1 MRPGEVPRPQ
11 FESVFTWQ
19 EQSMTELSKFH
30 NEPMETAS
38 RESIHEMQ
46 SRRLRSIVGHV
57 YESNAVY
64 RRLFDEKGIR
74 PEDIRTAEDV
84 VRLPLTSKDI
94 LRESYPLKMACVPR
108 DQIVE
113 MHMSSGSTGTPVVM
127 PYTRSDL
134 DQWAECMARCY
145 RMAGAKPGDATQ
157 ITPLFGLFNGGFG
170 MYHGARAAGLCVIPA
185 GPGNTARQIR
195 LARDLKTR
203 VFTAVVS
210 YGIRLM
216 EVLAEEKESLPELEI
231 GIFGAEVFSDSMK
244 KKISSGL
251 DIDVFDIYGM
261 TESGGVGTLGMDCP
275 AHDGIHVWEDQ
286 YILEVI
292 DPKTGEPVDDGEEG
306 ELVFT
311 SLTRQALPMIRFR
324 TADLTHVISR
334 DRCECGRTHVR
345 LAPITGRRDDMLI
358 VKGVNFFP
366 KQIEQTLLGIPGIDN
381 NYQIIVEEIDGV
393 NSVRVN
399 VEADPGVTGYM
410 VEKALKE
417 ALGFSPKGDVFPL
430 GGLPRQE
437 GKAKRVF
444 HNRIK

>member
-1 MRPGEVPRPQ
+1 
-11 FESVFTWQ
+11 
-19 EQSMTELSKFH
+19 MTELSKFH
-30 NEPMETAS
+30 NESMETAS

-145 RMAGAKPGDATQ
+145 RMAGAKPGDPTQ

-170 MYHGARAAGLCVIPA
+170 MYHGARAAGLFVIPA

-286 YILEVI
+286 YILEII

-366 KQIEQTLLGIPGIDN
+366 KQIEQTLLGIPGIGN
-381 NYQIIVEEIDGV
+381 NYQIIVEEEDGV

-399 VEADPGVTGYM
+399 VEAEPGVTGYM

>member
-1 MRPGEVPRPQ
+1 
-11 FESVFTWQ
+11 
-19 EQSMTELSKFH
+19 MTELSKFH

-46 SRRLRSIVGHV
+46 SRRLRAIVGHV
-57 YESNAVY
+57 YESNPIY
-64 RRLFDEKGIR
+64 RRLFDENGVR
-74 PEDIRTAEDV
+74 PEEIRTAEDV
-84 VRLPLTSKDI
+84 VRLPFTGKDI

-170 MYHGARAAGLCVIPA
+170 MYHGARAAGLFVIPA

-195 LARDLKTR
+195 LAKDLNTR
-203 VFTAVVS
+203 VFTGVVS

-216 EVLAEEKESLPELEI
+216 EVLAEQKERLPDLEI

-275 AHDGIHVWEDQ
+275 AHDGIHVWEDHF
-286 YILEVI
+286 ILEII
-292 DPKTGEPVDDGEEG
+292 DPKSGEPVEDGEEG

-311 SLTRQALPMIRFR
+311 SLTREALPMIRFR
-324 TADLTHVISR
+324 TADLTRVISR
-334 DRCECGRTHVR
+334 DRCECGRTHIR

-366 KQIEQTLLGIPGIDN
+366 RQIEQTLLGIPGIGN
-381 NYQIIVEEIDGV
+381 NYQIIVEEEDGV
-393 NSVRVN
+393 NSLRVN
-399 VEADPGVTGYM
+399 VEAEPGVTGYM

-444 HNRIK
+444 HNKIR

>member
-1 MRPGEVPRPQ
+1 
-11 FESVFTWQ
+11 
-19 EQSMTELSKFH
+19 MTQKGNFH
-30 NEPMETAS
+30 NESMETAS
-38 RESIHEMQ
+38 RESIHELQ
-46 SRRLRSIVGHV
+46 SRRLRAIVGHV
-57 YESNAVY
+57 YESNAIY

-84 VRLPLTSKDI
+84 VRLPFTGKDI
-94 LRESYPLKMACVPR
+94 LRESYPLKMTCVPR
-108 DQIVE
+108 NQIVE

-145 RMAGAKPGDATQ
+145 RMSGAKPGDATQ

-170 MYHGARAAGLCVIPA
+170 MYHGARAAGLFVIPA

-195 LARDLKTR
+195 LAKDLNTR
-203 VFTAVVS
+203 VFTGVVS

-216 EVLAEEKESLPELEI
+216 EVLAEEKESLPDLEI

-311 SLTRQALPMIRFR
+311 SLTREALPMIRFR

-334 DRCECGRTHVR
+334 DRCECGRTHIR

-366 KQIEQTLLGIPGIDN
+366 KQIEQTLLGIPGIGN
-381 NYQIIVEEIDGV
+381 NYQIILEEEDGV

-399 VEADPGVTGYM
+399 VEAEPGVTGYM